1 MRTVVVFR
9 PMYRILPLASTRHS
23 GRQGRTGRLAFFIFF
38 CRNDTILNVT
48 PYRGSL
54 KVKLAFDLAWLW
66 ALLRMGIA
74 SQLDIAVS
82 WFVGGQ

>member
-54 KVKLAFDLAWLW
+54 KVKLAFDLAWLN
-66 ALLRMGIA
+66 MGIA